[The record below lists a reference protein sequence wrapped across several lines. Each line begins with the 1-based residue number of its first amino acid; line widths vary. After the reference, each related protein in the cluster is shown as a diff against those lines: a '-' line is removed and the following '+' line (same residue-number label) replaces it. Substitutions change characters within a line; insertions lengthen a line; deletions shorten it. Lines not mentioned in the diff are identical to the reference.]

1 MVMAYEKGLPPTMV
15 HDTIVAWH
23 IKNVIFLFL
32 KGPWHVTRDTAHDQ
46 TRQVTRFFD
55 HVIVCSLMT
64 NKICYISNS
73 TNAMDTKLDKLVA
86 YDIGKT
92 LKKSHRSY
100 QKVFTIYVIFI
111 HLRIAPL
118 ILHRATIRLL
128 LLIREKEPPILTFL
142 GLYVN
147 LHEIHGSIW

>member
-1 MVMAYEKGLPPTMV
+1 
-15 HDTIVAWH
+15 
-23 IKNVIFLFL
+23 
-32 KGPWHVTRDTAHDQ
+32 
-46 TRQVTRFFD
+46 
-55 HVIVCSLMT
+55 
-64 NKICYISNS
+64 
-73 TNAMDTKLDKLVA
+73 MDTKLDKLVA
-86 YDIGKT
+86 NDTGKT

-100 QKVFTIYVIFI
+100 QKVLTIYVIFI

-147 LHEIHGSIW
+147 LHEIHGSI

>member
-1 MVMAYEKGLPPTMV
+1 MPTKLEMVMAYEKGLPPTMV

-23 IKNVIFLFL
+23 
-32 KGPWHVTRDTAHDQ
+32 
-46 TRQVTRFFD
+46 FFD